1 MIHQI
6 LILNDKN
13 DESEYLIKENEKY
26 FESLYPEHE
35 YKLWQDSDVRDFI
48 KVNFDR
54 SVYLSYL
61 KLQPYA
67 YKADLARYCV
77 LYVLG
82 GWYFDFF
89 TLPLLHYKPNK
100 STLVFKDFYIS
111 NAAPWAINNAI
122 IYTAEKNSIF
132 LRCIQEIVMN
142 CRLNFYGSSSLFV
155 SGPPLLGSAISL
167 DFRNFQ
173 HYEIGSFNKKN
184 EEKRFSFYLQNNE
197 KLALHKDSEGGVFNL
212 PGSNNYGE
220 MWESRSVYDLSI
232 LI

>member
-6 LILNDKN
+6 LVLKDTS
-13 DESEYLIKENEKY
+13 DESEYLIKQNKEY
-26 FESLYPEHE
+26 FERLYPEEE
-35 YKLWQDSDVRDFI
+35 YKLWQDSDIRNFI
-48 KVNFDR
+48 NDNFDR
-54 SVYLSYL
+54 SVFLSYS

-89 TLPLLHYKPNK
+89 TLPLFNYKPTK
-100 STLVFKDFYIS
+100 STLVFRDFYIS

-122 IYTAEKNSIF
+122 VHTAAKNSIF

-173 HYEIGSFNKKN
+173 HYEIGNFTKKI
-184 EEKRFSFYLQNNE
+184 EEKRFSFYLPNNE
-197 KLALHKDSEGGVFNL
+197 KLALHKDFQGGVFNL
-212 PGSNNYGE
+212 PNSNNYGE
-220 MWESRSVYDLSI
+220 MWEKRNVYDLSI
-232 LI
+232 TI